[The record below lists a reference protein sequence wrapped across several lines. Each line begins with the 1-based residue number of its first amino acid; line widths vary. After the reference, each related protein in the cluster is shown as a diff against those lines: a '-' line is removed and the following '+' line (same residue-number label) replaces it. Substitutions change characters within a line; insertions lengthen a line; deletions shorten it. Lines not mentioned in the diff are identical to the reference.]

1 MVNLQV
7 IKNSENTSEQVS
19 ENQIIKSALKSTLVK
34 SAVPYEIDGSV
45 SVAIDKAIFYLGLK
59 TPNDDRDM
67 IKIAVIDDVKRHFP
81 QLTISEIGIA
91 IENGS
96 KGLYGEVKGLAP
108 KDAFNWLNA
117 YTQSEVRKHQ
127 IAELAKQSAPAPK
140 PTDDEQVQ
148 MAWNNLLNAWANFKK
163 EGSYNDFGNAVYKT
177 LVDNGKINFSDE
189 QKADFYRLAKAEL
202 MKQYNPVQYV
212 GNVVKMNECKSIIA
226 EITNGGDQNTRVKV
240 NAKKLALNHFFKE
253 LAEMEMDITDLFAE

>member
-1 MVNLQV
+1 MEAKLQI
-7 IKNSENTSEQVS
+7 IKNSEPEPVS

-34 SAVPYEIDGSV
+34 SAVAYEIDGAV

-59 TPNDDRDM
+59 TPNEDRDM
-67 IKIAVIDDVKRHFP
+67 IKITVIDDAKRHFTN
-81 QLTISEIGIA
+81 LTIAEIGIA

-108 KDAFNWLNA
+108 KDAFNWLTA
-117 YTQSEVRKHQ
+117 YSISQLRKDQ
-127 IAELAKQSAPAPK
+127 VAELAKQNEATPE
-140 PTDDEQVQ
+140 PTDEQKAQ
-148 MAWNNLLNAWANFKK
+148 MAWNNLLKAWACFK
-163 EGSYNDFGNAVYKT
+163 EQGSYNDFGNAVYKT

-189 QKADFYRLAKAEL
+189 QKADFYRLAKADL

-226 EITNGGDQNTRVKV
+226 EIINGGDENTRVKV
-240 NAKKLALNHFFKE
+240 NAKKLALNHFFVE
-253 LAEMEMDITDLFAE
+253 LKEMDIEIADLFE